1 MIISLNRVKLL
12 AIITAI
18 IVIPILCISL
28 VNHSLKTASVP
39 TSSTAADPVAGSNTA
54 VVTSPLTQVQ
64 ESGFLAE
71 YRMERERVRSKEISM
86 LKEISNNS
94 AASAKTREAAN
105 LKLVNLADREEKE
118 MQAEVLI
125 KSQGFQDCVVVVSD
139 TNISVMVEGNN
150 LAAAQQ
156 DAIKKTARVATG
168 NTDKVVSVVK
178 LQK

>member
-28 VNHSLKTASVP
+28 VNHSLKTASIP
-39 TSSTAADPVAGSNTA
+39 TSTTTAQSFAGSNTA
-54 VVTSPLTQVQ
+54 VVSSPLTQVQ

-71 YRMERERVRSKEISM
+71 YRMERERVRSKEINT

-94 AASAKTREAAN
+94 TASAKVREAAN
-105 LKLVNLADREEKE
+105 LKLVSLADREEKE
-118 MQAEVLI
+118 MQAEAMI

-156 DAIKKTARVATG
+156 DAIKKTVGVATG
-168 NTDKVVSVVK
+168 NTEKAVSVVK